1 MTIPP
6 PTPHPTTTRCPSRA
20 DRSPPASAPLR
31 ARLGPAP
38 PAHGGAIHGHARRS
52 GCVCSA
58 ARASRLRLRV
68 APGSVQPAAP
78 SALRGGRTRRLRRL
92 SLTALRIHSLRSGH
106 GLPKGLLAQAGRSLA
121 AARTPLRRMGCCI
134 VALARGWWWGVGP
147 ARHRFCGR
155 MGALARRSRR
165 RAPARPSRARSI
177 PSRHPAP
184 PESAT
189 EGSEKATLDS
199 RRPLRA

>member
-58 ARASRLRLRV
+58 ARASRRSLRV

-106 GLPKGLLAQAGRSLA
+106 GLPKGLRAQAGRSLA
-121 AARTPLRRMGCCI
+121 AARTPLRRVGCCEGPTRLR
-134 VALARGWWWGVGP
+134 VVVGCGTRSSPVLRAHEGASEAQPASSARAAV
-147 ARHRFCGR
+147 
-155 MGALARRSRR
+155 
-165 RAPARPSRARSI
+165 
-177 PSRHPAP
+177 
-184 PESAT
+184 T
-189 EGSEKATLDS
+189 
-199 RRPLRA
+199 RPLDPEPPPGTS